1 MTGKYVGS
9 LLELQLIE
17 FDEKL
22 PKPIIYNHFKI
33 FNIFLVIIV

>member
-22 PKPIIYNHFKI
+22 PKLYDALKKTSEAHQQE
-33 FNIFLVIIV
+33 